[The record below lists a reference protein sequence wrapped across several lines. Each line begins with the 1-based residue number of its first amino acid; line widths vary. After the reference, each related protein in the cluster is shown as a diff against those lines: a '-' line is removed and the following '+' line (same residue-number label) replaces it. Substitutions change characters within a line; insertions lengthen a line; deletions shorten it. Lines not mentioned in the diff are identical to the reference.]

1 MNNILCLKGKY
12 VNLPKALNK
21 DFKKWNEKEKE
32 IYLKIKNC

>member
-21 DFKKWNEKEKE
+21 DFKKK
-32 IYLKIKNC
+32 LSLQL